1 MVSWSEAGLVK
12 HIVVSDSCST
22 MSPLLHSEVVNNAE
36 GICGRVVGY
45 YKSDVNKTVAAEEKV
60 CLHAISGRAVT
71 RHPRVS
77 DDDGGSSGNCEIT
90 ACLYL
95 VVITAAL

>member
-1 MVSWSEAGLVK
+1 
-12 HIVVSDSCST
+12 
-22 MSPLLHSEVVNNAE
+22 MSPLLHSEVVNIAG
-36 GICGRVVGY
+36 GICGGVVG
-45 YKSDVNKTVAAEEKV
+45 YKSDVNKTVAAAAEERV

-77 DDDGGSSGNCEIT
+77 DGGGSSGNCEIT

>member
-1 MVSWSEAGLVK
+1 
-12 HIVVSDSCST
+12 

-36 GICGRVVGY
+36 GICGGVVG

-77 DDDGGSSGNCEIT
+77 DDGGGSSGNCEIT